1 LGRILGE
8 VGRAAIHLLAASA
21 LAFFIVRAMPGD
33 PAALLLLAQG
43 QAADPATVAALHAQW
58 GLDRSLPGQYAAW
71 LGDFL
76 AGDWRTSFRTGR
88 PIFEEFAARLP
99 VTLTVGFGAFA
110 LALGIAGPLAEAAAA
125 RPHGW
130 QDRVLDAATL
140 GAQAVPGFWLGCLL
154 IWVFAVEL
162 RAIALFEAGPQRYV
176 LPIAVVALAVLGP
189 LAQVYRAG
197 LREVARS
204 DYVRAA
210 LARGAPRARVVAQQG
225 RRYAALGLL
234 STAAAEAGTVVGGT
248 AVVETVF
255 GLPGIGQFVVD
266 SIAVRDFFVLQAFF
280 MVAVAWMLLASLA
293 ARSARRLVAPGG
305 FCDVAP

>member
-1 LGRILGE
+1 MGRVLTE
-8 VGRAAIHLLAASA
+8 VSRAAAHLLAASV
-21 LAFFIVRAMPGD
+21 LAFLIVRAMPGD
-33 PAALLLLAQG
+33 PAVLLLLAQG

-58 GLDRSLPGQYAAW
+58 GLDRGLPGQYAAW

-76 AGDWRTSFRTGR
+76 VGDWRTSFRTGR
-88 PIFEEFAARLP
+88 PIFEEFRARLP
-99 VTLTVGFGAFA
+99 TTLTVGLGAFA
-110 LALGIAGPLAEAAAA
+110 LALLVVRPLAEAAAA
-125 RPHGW
+125 RPGGW
-130 QDRVLDAATL
+130 PDRLLDAATL
-140 GAQAVPGFWLGCLL
+140 GAQAVPGFWIGCIA
-154 IWVFAVEL
+154 IWLFVVEFRALDLFAGGPL
-162 RAIALFEAGPQRYV
+162 RFA
-176 LPIAVVALAVLGP
+176 LPIAIVAFAVLGP

-197 LREVARS
+197 LREAARS

-266 SIAVRDFFVLQAFF
+266 SVAVRDFFVLQAFF

-293 ARSARRLVAPGG
+293 ARLARRFVAPGG
-305 FCDVAP
+305 F